1 MSSKNKVTKDPKK
14 QATGR
19 KAYEKYMDKLK
30 QDILKNS
37 DSTSSSGSNSSVN
50 SSSSGTNSSNDSSSS
65 GTNSSSNSSSGGTN
79 NSSGGT
85 NNSSGGSTITN
96 FSYIHRV
103 GAIAVLSLAVC
114 IFIIPKLMTNQ
125 TTSQSDKD
133 PKKISKIRWKML

>member
-37 DSTSSSGSNSSVN
+37 DSTSSSGSNGSVN
-50 SSSSGTNSSNDSSSS
+50 SSSSGTNGSNDSSSS

-79 NSSGGT
+79 NSSGG
-85 NNSSGGSTITN
+85 STITN
-96 FSYIHRV
+96 FSYIHGV
-103 GAIAVLSLAVC
+103 GAIAVLSLAVF

-125 TTSQSDKD
+125 TTSQPDKG
-133 PKKISKIRWKML
+133 PKKISKIIWKML